1 MQKFLDKHLSE
12 TVSMTERG
20 RVNGSEESEGGG
32 STDKNESCSQQC
44 RGKQLRDFGVRLW
57 L

>member
-1 MQKFLDKHLSE
+1 
-12 TVSMTERG
+12 MTEKG
-20 RVNGSEESEGGG
+20 RVNGSEGGG